1 MRTFH
6 LTVIDSTGKK
16 TERTVE
22 AADKASLFK
31 DLRAAGEELVSV
43 TEVTPRALFARRF
56 FERVSQE
63 EIILFF
69 RSVGGMLQAGLP
81 IARALAVMGREARTL
96 PLRRAVERA
105 EMDINKGSSFAEALS
120 RSPIFSATSV
130 AMVRAGEEGGN
141 LSQVLLLIADELEKG
156 HELLRKVRGAMIYP
170 AIIISVMIGVG
181 VLMLIYVVPSLTS
194 TFAELKIELPWST
207 RLLIGA
213 SAFLTNHAVLL
224 LISLVALV
232 VGFAA
237 FARTA
242 VGIRTL
248 GGLALRIPLV
258 GSLVVETNAARVSR
272 TLATLLTAGV
282 PLSQALTIVR
292 DAVGNV
298 YYRDALISARERVEK
313 GETLSSVLSQ
323 HSTLFPSLVGEMAS
337 VGEET
342 GSLPQSLSRLAQF
355 YENDID
361 HKTKNLSVAIE
372 PALMLLVGAAVAFF
386 ALSVLA
392 PTYSLVNAV

>member
-6 LTVIDSTGKK
+6 LTVIDPTGKK
-16 TERTVE
+16 SERTVE
-22 AADKASLFK
+22 AADKAALFR

-43 TEVTPRALFARRF
+43 TEVTPQALFARRF

-81 IARALAVMGREARTL
+81 IARALTVMGREARTL

-120 RSPIFSATSV
+120 RSPIFPATSV

-170 AIIISVMIGVG
+170 GIIISVMIGVG

-224 LISLVALV
+224 LLSLIALVA
-232 VGFAA
+232 GFVA
-237 FARTA
+237 FARTPF
-242 VGIRTL
+242 GIRTL
-248 GGLALRIPLV
+248 SGLALRIPFV

-298 YYRDALISARERVEK
+298 YYQDALVSARERVEK

-323 HSTLFPSLVGEMAS
+323 HPSLFPSLVGEMAS

-361 HKTKNLSVAIE
+361 HKTKNLSVVIE

>member
-1 MRTFH
+1 M
-6 LTVIDSTGKK
+6 
-16 TERTVE
+16 E
-22 AADKASLFK
+22 AVDKATLFR
-31 DLRAAGEELVSV
+31 DLRAAGEELVSLSE
-43 TEVTPRALFARRF
+43 TTPRVFSARRF
-56 FERVSQE
+56 FERVSTE
-63 EIILFF
+63 ELVLFF

-81 IARALAVMGREARTL
+81 LARALSVMVREARTV

-105 EMDINKGSSFAEALS
+105 EADISKGSSFGDALA
-120 RSPIFSATSV
+120 RSPFFPATTI

-141 LSQVLLLIADELEKG
+141 LSQVLLLVAEELEKG

-170 AIIISVMIGVG
+170 AIIVSVMIGVG

-207 RLLIGA
+207 RLLIA
-213 SAFLTNHAVLL
+213 TSNFLTGNATL
-224 LISLVALV
+224 LIVSLVATIV
-232 VGFAA
+232 
-237 FARTA
+237 
-242 VGIRTL
+242 
-248 GGLALRIPLV
+248 GLALLLRTAWGIRLRDTAALYAPFI

-272 TLATLLTAGV
+272 TLSTLLTAGV
-282 PLSQALTIVR
+282 SLSQGITIVR
-292 DAVGNV
+292 DTVGNV
-298 YYRDALISARERVEK
+298 YYKDALALARERVEK
-313 GETLSSVLSQ
+313 GEALSGVLSA
-323 HSTLFPSLVGEMAS
+323 HPKLFPSLVGEMAS

-361 HKTKNLSVAIE
+361 HKTKNLSVVIE
-372 PALMLLVGAAVAFF
+372 PILMLLVGAAVAFF